1 MTDGGEKAMG
11 HGMDY
16 IYTADNQEILIE
28 VQQKSMR
35 QNVIGQYIRCR
46 KEKGINQA
54 ELARR
59 AGIPRTN
66 VTRFESGSYN
76 PSLEM
81 LVRMAQALEM
91 NLEIRLAKG

>member
-1 MTDGGEKAMG
+1 
-11 HGMDY
+11 
-16 IYTADNQEILIE
+16 
-28 VQQKSMR
+28 MR

-46 KEKGINQA
+46 KEKGITQA

-66 VTRFESGSYN
+66 VTRFESGTYN